1 MGREK
6 ELVKN
11 TIILSLGNFLP
22 QLMSLITLPILTAFM
37 TKAEFGTYD
46 LINTVVSLIMPIIT
60 IRMESAA
67 FRFMIEYRNDQE
79 KSSQVVSSILFF
91 SMFSSIIVT
100 VMSIFIFYPVSL
112 RDKVLIII
120 YIIFHIVLAD
130 LMQIARGYSL
140 NTRFSLAAIINSIVY
155 MFGTILFIQIA
166 QLGLTGVLLSLIVGE
181 IIASL
186 FLAFSIKLN
195 KVFSHQHFS
204 MKMLK
209 EMIQYSWPLVPNSLS
224 LWVMNLSDRLIVTSF
239 LGLEQNAVYT
249 VANKI
254 PSLMGTAQGIFASA
268 WQENASIAI
277 SDEDSDE
284 YYSKMFE
291 SFICVLTGILSCL
304 IGCSPILF
312 DLIIRGDYGESHPQ
326 TAILFAG
333 MFFSA
338 ISSFFGGIYVA
349 HKHTKS
355 VGMTTVVAAL
365 INFLINICF
374 VKRIGLYAASIST
387 LVSYA
392 ILTMY
397 RMYDIQKFQK
407 ISYCYKKY
415 LLCLGVVGIMCGIYY
430 VVLLYLNILNFI
442 AGVGIAFL
450 LNRKLVLNI
459 VKGLLKKMMRYT
471 GGS

>member
-1 MGREK
+1 MSREK
-6 ELVKN
+6 ELIKN

-22 QLMSLITLPILTAFM
+22 QLTSLITLPILTAFM
-37 TKAEFGTYD
+37 TKTEYGTYD

-60 IRMESAA
+60 IRVESAA

-91 SMFSSIIVT
+91 SMFSSVIVT
-100 VMSIFIFYPVSL
+100 VMSIFIFYPVSVQ
-112 RDKVLIII
+112 DKVLIII

-140 NTRFSLAAIINSIVY
+140 NVRFSLAAIINSMVY
-155 MFGTILFIQIA
+155 MFGTLLFIQIA

-181 IIASL
+181 IAASL
-186 FLAFSIKLN
+186 FLAVSTKIN
-195 KVFSHQHFS
+195 SVFSYHYFS
-204 MKMLK
+204 LNMLK

-224 LWVMNLSDRLIVTSF
+224 LWVMNLSDRLIVTTF

-254 PSLMGTAQGIFASA
+254 PSLLGTAQGIFASA
-268 WQENASIAI
+268 WQENASIAV
-277 SDEDSDE
+277 SDNDSNE
-284 YYSKMFE
+284 YYSRMFE
-291 SFICVLTGILSCL
+291 SFLCVLTGILCCL

-338 ISSFFGGIYVA
+338 TSSFLGGIYVA
-349 HKHTKS
+349 HKRTRS
-355 VGMTTVVAAL
+355 VGMTTIVAAG

-387 LVSYA
+387 LVSYV
-392 ILTMY
+392 ILTIY
-397 RMYDIQKFQK
+397 RMYDIQKLQK
-407 ISYCYKKY
+407 MTYCYKKY
-415 LLCLGVVGIMCGIYY
+415 LICIGVIGIMCGIYY
-430 VVLLYLNILNFI
+430 IDYLYLNVINFI
-442 AGVGIAFL
+442 AGVSIAYI
-450 LNRKLVLNI
+450 LNRKLVI
-459 VKGLLKKMMRYT
+459 TVFKSMMKKIKR
-471 GGS
+471 

>member
-1 MGREK
+1 MSREK

-22 QLMSLITLPILTAFM
+22 QLTSLITLPILTAFM
-37 TKAEFGTYD
+37 TKTEYGTYD

-60 IRMESAA
+60 IRVESAA

-91 SMFSSIIVT
+91 SMFSSVIVT
-100 VMSIFIFYPVSL
+100 VMSIFIFYPVSVQ
-112 RDKVLIII
+112 DKVLIII

-140 NTRFSLAAIINSIVY
+140 NVRFSLAAIINSTVY
-155 MFGTILFIQIA
+155 MFGTILFISIA

-181 IIASL
+181 IIASI
-186 FLAFSIKLN
+186 FLAASIKLN
-195 KVFSHQHFS
+195 KVFSHHYFS
-204 MKMLK
+204 IKMLK

-277 SDEDSDE
+277 SDEDSGE
-284 YYSKMFE
+284 YYSRMFE
-291 SFICVLTGILSCL
+291 SFLCVLTGILCCL

-338 ISSFFGGIYVA
+338 ISSFLGGIYVA
-349 HKHTKS
+349 HKRTRS
-355 VGMTTVVAAL
+355 VGMTTIVAAG

-387 LVSYA
+387 LVSYV
-392 ILTMY
+392 ILTIY
-397 RMYDIQKFQK
+397 RMYDIQKLQK
-407 ISYCYKKY
+407 MTYCYKKY
-415 LLCLGVVGIMCGIYY
+415 LICIGVIGIMCGIYY
-430 VVLLYLNILNFI
+430 IDHLYLNVINFI
-442 AGVGIAFL
+442 AGVSIAYI
-450 LNRKLVLNI
+450 LNRKLVI
-459 VKGLLKKMMRYT
+459 TVFKSMMKKIKR
-471 GGS
+471 

>member
-1 MGREK
+1 MSREK

-22 QLMSLITLPILTAFM
+22 QLTSLITLPILTAFM
-37 TKAEFGTYD
+37 TKTEYGTYD

-60 IRMESAA
+60 IRVESAA

-91 SMFSSIIVT
+91 SMFSSVIVT
-100 VMSIFIFYPVSL
+100 VMSIFIFYPVSVQ
-112 RDKVLIII
+112 DKVLIII

-140 NTRFSLAAIINSIVY
+140 NVRFSLAAIINSTVY

-181 IIASL
+181 IIASI
-186 FLAFSIKLN
+186 FLAASIKLN
-195 KVFSHQHFS
+195 KVFSHQYFS
-204 MKMLK
+204 IKMLK

-277 SDEDSDE
+277 SDEDSGE
-284 YYSKMFE
+284 YYSRMFE
-291 SFICVLTGILSCL
+291 SFLCVLTGILCCL

-338 ISSFFGGIYVA
+338 ISSFLGGIYVA

-397 RMYDIQKFQK
+397 RMFDIQKFQK

-415 LLCLGVVGIMCGIYY
+415 LFCIGVVGIMCGIYY
-430 VVLLYLNILNFI
+430 VDFLYLNILNFM
-442 AGVGIAFL
+442 AGVSIAFL
-450 LNRKLVLNI
+450 LNRNLVLNI
-459 VKGLLKKMMRYT
+459 VKSMIKKMMR
-471 GGS
+471 

>member
-1 MGREK
+1 MSREK

-22 QLMSLITLPILTAFM
+22 QLTSLITLPILTAFM
-37 TKAEFGTYD
+37 TKTEYGTYD

-60 IRMESAA
+60 IRVESAA

-91 SMFSSIIVT
+91 SMFSSVIVT
-100 VMSIFIFYPVSL
+100 VMSIFIFYPVSVQ
-112 RDKVLIII
+112 DKVLIII

-140 NTRFSLAAIINSIVY
+140 NVRFSLAAIINSTVY
-155 MFGTILFIQIA
+155 MFGTVLFIQIA

-181 IIASL
+181 IAASL
-186 FLAFSIKLN
+186 FLAVSTKIN
-195 KVFSHQHFS
+195 SVFSYHYFS
-204 MKMLK
+204 LNMLK
-209 EMIQYSWPLVPNSLS
+209 EMIQYSWPLVPNALS
-224 LWVMNLSDRLIVTSF
+224 LWVMNLSDRLIVTTF

-254 PSLMGTAQGIFASA
+254 PSLLGTAQGIFASA

-277 SDEDSDE
+277 SDNDSNE
-284 YYSKMFE
+284 YYSRMFE
-291 SFICVLTGILSCL
+291 SFLCVLTGILCCL

-338 ISSFFGGIYVA
+338 TSSFLGGIYVA
-349 HKHTKS
+349 HKRTRS
-355 VGMTTVVAAL
+355 VGMTTIVAAG

-387 LVSYA
+387 LVSYV
-392 ILTMY
+392 ILTIY
-397 RMYDIQKFQK
+397 RMYDIQKLQK
-407 ISYCYKKY
+407 MTYCYKKY
-415 LLCLGVVGIMCGIYY
+415 LICIGVIGIMCGIYY
-430 VVLLYLNILNFI
+430 IDYLYLNVINFI
-442 AGVGIAFL
+442 AGVSIAYI
-450 LNRKLVLNI
+450 LNRKLVI
-459 VKGLLKKMMRYT
+459 TVFKSMMKKIKR
-471 GGS
+471 

>member
-22 QLMSLITLPILTAFM
+22 QLTSLITLPILTAFM
-37 TKAEFGTYD
+37 TKTEFGTYD
-46 LINTVVSLIMPIIT
+46 LINTVVSLLMPIIT
-60 IRMESAA
+60 IRVESAA

-91 SMFSSIIVT
+91 SIVSSAIIT
-100 VMSIFIFYPVSL
+100 VVSIFIFYPVAL

-120 YIIFHIVLAD
+120 YIIFHIVLSD

-140 NTRFSLAAIINSIVY
+140 NVRFSLAAIINSVVY
-155 MFGTILFIQIA
+155 MFGAILFIQIA
-166 QLGLTGVLLSLIVGE
+166 KLGLTGVLLSLIVGE
-181 IIASL
+181 IIAAL
-186 FLAFSIKLN
+186 FLAVSMKLN
-195 KVFSHQHFS
+195 SVFSYQYFS
-204 MKMLK
+204 FKMLK
-209 EMIQYSWPLVPNSLS
+209 EMIRYSWPLVPNSLS
-224 LWVMNLSDRLIVTSF
+224 LWVMNLSDRLIVTTF

-277 SDEDSDE
+277 SDKDSDE

-291 SFICVLTGILSCL
+291 SFICVLTGILCGL
-304 IGCSPILF
+304 IGCTPILF

-355 VGMTTVVAAL
+355 VGMTTVVAAG

-374 VKRIGLYAASIST
+374 VKNIGLYAASIST

-392 ILTMY
+392 ILTIY
-397 RMYDIQKFQK
+397 RMIDVQKFQK
-407 ISYCYKKY
+407 IQYCYKKY
-415 LLCLGVVGIMCGIYY
+415 LFCIGVMGIMCVIYY
-430 VVLLYLNILNFI
+430 VDLFYLNILNFI
-442 AGVGIAFL
+442 AGVSIAFL
-450 LNRKLVLNI
+450 LNRKMVLHI
-459 VKGLLKKMMRYT
+459 VKSMMKKIMR
-471 GGS
+471 

>member
-1 MGREK
+1 MSREK
-6 ELVKN
+6 ELIKN

-22 QLMSLITLPILTAFM
+22 QLTSLITLPILTAFM
-37 TKAEFGTYD
+37 TKTEYGTYD

-60 IRMESAA
+60 IRVESAA

-91 SMFSSIIVT
+91 SMFSSVIVT
-100 VMSIFIFYPVSL
+100 VMSIFIFYPVSVQ
-112 RDKVLIII
+112 DKVLIII

-140 NTRFSLAAIINSIVY
+140 NVRFSLAAIINSTVY

-181 IIASL
+181 IAASL
-186 FLAFSIKLN
+186 FLAVSTKIN
-195 KVFSHQHFS
+195 SVFSYHYFS
-204 MKMLK
+204 LNMLK

-224 LWVMNLSDRLIVTSF
+224 LWVMNLSDRLIVTTF

-254 PSLMGTAQGIFASA
+254 PSLLGTAQGIFASA

-277 SDEDSDE
+277 SDKDSNE
-284 YYSKMFE
+284 YYSRMFE
-291 SFICVLTGILSCL
+291 SFLCVLTGILCCL

-338 ISSFFGGIYVA
+338 TSSFLGGIYVA
-349 HKHTKS
+349 HKRTRS
-355 VGMTTVVAAL
+355 VGMTTIVAAG

-387 LVSYA
+387 LVSYV
-392 ILTMY
+392 ILTIY
-397 RMYDIQKFQK
+397 RMYDIQKLQK
-407 ISYCYKKY
+407 MTYCYKKY
-415 LLCLGVVGIMCGIYY
+415 LICIGVIGIMCGIYY
-430 VVLLYLNILNFI
+430 IDHLYLNVINFI
-442 AGVGIAFL
+442 AGVSIAYI
-450 LNRKLVLNI
+450 LNRKLVI
-459 VKGLLKKMMRYT
+459 TVFKSMMKKIKR
-471 GGS
+471 